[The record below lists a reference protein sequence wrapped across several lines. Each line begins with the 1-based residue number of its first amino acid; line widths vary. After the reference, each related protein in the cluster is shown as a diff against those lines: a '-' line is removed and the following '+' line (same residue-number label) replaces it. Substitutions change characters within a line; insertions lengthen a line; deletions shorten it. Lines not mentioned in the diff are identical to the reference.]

1 MTAGGDRTIPATP
14 RRREAARDAGQ
25 APTAAVLTWPLL
37 AALVLSVA
45 AWWVRATIAAAVTLV
60 QAAIAGADPGAFGSA
75 ALAVIGPTVA
85 VVAAG
90 LGLLLGVRLLG
101 DNAGWRLSRAGFRA
115 VRIDPVT
122 GLRRLLTAASWI
134 RGLLSLVSLLGL
146 LAVAWLASGPLVRS
160 LSEPPDRAGALPM
173 SPLAAAETLLWWLVV
188 AALAVAFCQWTL
200 QRLLFERQI
209 RMTPQEYRDELRSLR
224 AEPRVRWPRK
234 PGA

>member
-1 MTAGGDRTIPATP
+1 MTASGNRTIPATP

-60 QAAIAGADPGAFGSA
+60 QAAIAGADPGVFGSA

-173 SPLAAAETLLWWLVV
+173 SPLAAAETCSGGW
-188 AALAVAFCQWTL
+188 
-200 QRLLFERQI
+200 
-209 RMTPQEYRDELRSLR
+209 SLR
-224 AEPRVRWPRK
+224 RWPWPFANGRCS
-234 PGA
+234 GCCSNGRSA